1 MEKHKDD
8 ANLILYQTRD
18 GKAEIALYARDGSV
32 WLTQQQMAE
41 LFATSKQNVGQH
53 IANVFAEAELEEN
66 SVVKNFFTTASDGK
80 RYDVRYYSLEMIL
93 AVGFRVRSVRGTQ
106 FRQWANRH
114 LREFLVKGF
123 VVDSARLKNPDGRP
137 DYFDELLASI
147 RDIRASEK
155 RFYQKIRELFALSS
169 DYDKTDKAA
178 QMFFAE
184 TQNKLLYAVTGK
196 TAAELVVAR
205 ADAAAPNMGLTS
217 WKGSVVRKQD
227 IFIAKN
233 YLSAEEL
240 DKLNRLVTIFLESA
254 ELRVRERRDLTLNFW
269 RGNVDALLSFHGQP
283 LLLDS
288 GSVRNAQM
296 EAFAAGVY
304 EKFAA
309 RRRAA
314 EARLADAE
322 DEAELRALSEL
333 SDSLKKR
340 SRKDS

>member
-1 MEKHKDD
+1 MGRMEKHKDD
-8 ANLILYQTRD
+8 ANLILYRIRD

-93 AVGFRVRSVRGTQ
+93 AVGFRVRGVRGTQ

-205 ADAAAPNMGLTS
+205 ADAAAP
-217 WKGSVVRKQD
+217 
-227 IFIAKN
+227 
-233 YLSAEEL
+233 
-240 DKLNRLVTIFLESA
+240 
-254 ELRVRERRDLTLNFW
+254 
-269 RGNVDALLSFHGQP
+269 
-283 LLLDS
+283 
-288 GSVRNAQM
+288 
-296 EAFAAGVY
+296 
-304 EKFAA
+304 
-309 RRRAA
+309 
-314 EARLADAE
+314 
-322 DEAELRALSEL
+322 
-333 SDSLKKR
+333 
-340 SRKDS
+340 